1 MICKSDY
8 LKLKKYLRLQSKV
21 QIKDLISTLEL
32 NDNESKLLLSWY
44 DGDKV
49 IKTCM
54 ENYISEDTYTSYL
67 KKIFSKILLYI
78 KYFLGHLS
86 FNVQ

>member
-32 NDNESKLLLSWY
+32 NENETKLLLSWY

-67 KKIFSKILLYI
+67 KKIFSKICNYF
-78 KYFLGHLS
+78 KYQNITF
-86 FNVQ
+86 